1 MFPCFFTGYPVVNDP
16 LYNHD
21 VFGPQ
26 KGKGGLIG
34 KTDEQ
39 LIQDLISIHNAENW
53 LGMDDN
59 LPAGGGGEPPRGF
72 RHVASAGTTVGGNV
86 VQPVSGSPKDK
97 QQQQNNTK
105 NNNMV
110 HQQRSDTPDSAVTDL
125 HSIPTST
132 DSPSSSS
139 PVSCN
144 GDSNNIGNGIGNV
157 GLQHLL
163 DNVGTSIKCMT
174 TSSARNNGL
183 KDQVKVTIATQTGI
197 EEADRG
203 FDISKLSVDP
213 HCYECK
219 VKYRDPRPKD
229 LVMFLHAWTYSVSKN
244 SS

>member
-1 MFPCFFTGYPVVNDP
+1 MFLYFIAGYPVVNDP

-97 QQQQNNTK
+97 QQQQQNNTK

-144 GDSNNIGNGIGNV
+144 GDNIGKKHALKKYDQFALNTICFWGNTGSNNTLKIG
-157 GLQHLL
+157 
-163 DNVGTSIKCMT
+163 D
-174 TSSARNNGL
+174 
-183 KDQVKVTIATQTGI
+183 
-197 EEADRG
+197 
-203 FDISKLSVDP
+203 F
-213 HCYECK
+213 
-219 VKYRDPRPKD
+219 
-229 LVMFLHAWTYSVSKN
+229 
-244 SS
+244 

>member
-1 MFPCFFTGYPVVNDP
+1 MFPCFVTGYPVVNDP

-97 QQQQNNTK
+97 QQNNTK

-144 GDSNNIGNGIGNV
+144 GDNSH
-157 GLQHLL
+157 GLLL